1 MEIQNKHGKDMSYK
15 LKIKGNERSSKH
27 ASNTSLRR

>member
-15 LKIKGNERSSKH
+15 LKIKGNEREVLNMH
-27 ASNTSLRR
+27 LILV